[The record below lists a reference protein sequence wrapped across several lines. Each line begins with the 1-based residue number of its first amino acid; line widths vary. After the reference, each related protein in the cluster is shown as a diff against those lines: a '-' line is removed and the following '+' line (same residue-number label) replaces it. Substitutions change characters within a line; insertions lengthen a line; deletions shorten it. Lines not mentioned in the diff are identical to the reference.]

1 MNTELFV
8 EGSFS
13 VTPNDIIQDRH
24 HGRIDIDYSHSNEEE
39 PSIAYLSIDG
49 KEPQMIDI
57 EWQDITYG
65 RRAYFLCPCGMR
77 VSKLHLP
84 LHGKQFKCRTCH
96 GLQYQLTTFN
106 RNSIAGQSL
115 YRMNRLQKLIASRE
129 SMGRILYNGNYTKKF
144 ERFLILCD
152 RAGYNDI
159 VTGANSLRALIQ
171 L

>member
-8 EGSFS
+8 ESTFS
-13 VTPNDIIQDRH
+13 LAPNDVIQDRH
-24 HGRIDIDYSHSNEEE
+24 HGRMDLNYWVGDGNE
-39 PSIAYLSIDG
+39 PAAAYVSIDG
-49 KEPQMIDI
+49 QEPQIIGI

-65 RRAYFLCPCGMR
+65 KKAYFVCQCGER
-77 VSKLHLP
+77 ASKLHLP
-84 LHGKQFKCRTCH
+84 VRGKQFKCRACH
-96 GLQYQLTTFN
+96 GLRYQLTTFN

-144 ERFLILCD
+144 ERFLGLCE

-159 VTGANSLRALIQ
+159 VKALIQ
-171 L
+171 R